1 VREALDGSKYHGLH
15 ISKRCCTDNSVM
27 VASLTYYKYK
37 AGLFVDLSLE
47 LKSNGLENQNS
58 KIKMQ
63 NYKPNIK
70 KYNEYD
76 I

>member
-1 VREALDGSKYHGLH
+1 
-15 ISKRCCTDNSVM
+15 M